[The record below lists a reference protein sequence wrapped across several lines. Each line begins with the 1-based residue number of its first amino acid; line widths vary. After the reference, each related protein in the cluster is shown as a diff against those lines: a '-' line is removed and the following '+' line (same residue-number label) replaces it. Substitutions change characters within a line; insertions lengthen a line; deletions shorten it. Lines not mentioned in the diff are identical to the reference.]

1 MQEHLYN
8 VLQVERPPARRS
20 AGLPYLLLG
29 AMSSFS
35 PQSAPLQ
42 SAFDMVIDASK
53 PSTQSSDVIRTH
65 AIHSLR
71 VLLQDGRMTAST
83 KPYIQA
89 AFSVAIPGF
98 GSKQYVSISLDKIRS
113 SSGTDVPGQLGRS
126 ECELAIVCSS
136 DTKALQQSE
145 RKSLAIIKTDV
156 DSRFLWSVWRSC
168 TRARGSIGIRSGKD
182 RPRSARICIFG
193 TSSAIAAGNTE

>member
-1 MQEHLYN
+1 MQEHLYD

-35 PQSAPLQ
+35 AQSAPLQ
-42 SAFDMVIDASK
+42 SAFDMIIDASSK

-98 GSKQYVSISLDKIRS
+98 GSKQYVFIGLDKIPS
-113 SSGTDVPGQLGRS
+113 SSGTDMPCQLGRS
-126 ECELAIVCSS
+126 ECKLAIVCSS
-136 DTKALQQSE
+136 DTKAIQQSE
-145 RKSLAIIKTDV
+145 RESLAIIKTDV
-156 DSRFLWSVWRSC
+156 DSRFLWSVW
-168 TRARGSIGIRSGKD
+168 
-182 RPRSARICIFG
+182 
-193 TSSAIAAGNTE
+193 